1 MSTPLQHLSS
11 DLDAVCAAWS
21 EALGGADSSL
31 VGRAFCEAEADEVSV
46 VESMSDSGLVAVTD
60 AVAQL
65 VRDGQALLARAAAE
79 VARRSPAELGREGL
93 AKKRGFLNPVHLVAA
108 STGGRASEAA
118 KLIAVGTGTAPRR
131 ALTGEQLPPAHPHV
145 AAALASGAIGLDAAD
160 AITGMLRRV
169 APGADAGQ
177 VEAME
182 KVLAERAAG
191 LPFDLLLRV
200 IREAEARLDQDGV
213 APREEEFRA
222 DRSLTIRQDTNGMV
236 RLTARLDP
244 ETAAPVKAAIEAIVT
259 HDIRAARPG
268 NRSSHGEP
276 AGSDPDT
283 AGSASCAAGGDMDG
297 PVIADMRSVPQMQAD
312 ALAMI
317 ARHVLGCTQVPAT
330 ASTTVVVRMNLD
342 TLVDGVG
349 HGRIDGLDHP
359 VSAGTLRRMAATAG
373 IIPAV
378 LGTDSVPLD
387 LGRTAR
393 AFTAA
398 QRIALGERDG
408 GCACCGLAVAY
419 TEAHHILWWKRDTGP
434 TDLNNGVLLCP
445 PCHARIHQDEWDIR
459 ITNGQVWFIPP
470 PQIDASRR
478 PRLGGRARYESL
490 DPLAAA

>member
-1 MSTPLQHLSS
+1 MTRPLQQLSS
-11 DLDAVCAAWS
+11 DLDAVSAAWS
-21 EALGGADSSL
+21 EALGGAPSPL
-31 VGRAFCEAEADEVSV
+31 GNPRPREAEADEASV
-46 VESMSDSGLVAVTD
+46 VESMSDSGLLAVTD

-65 VRDGQALLARAAAE
+65 VRDGQALLASAAAE
-79 VARRSPAELGREGL
+79 VAKRSPAELGRECL

-145 AAALASGAIGLDAAD
+145 AAALASGAIGIDAAD

-169 APGADAGQ
+169 APRADAGQ
-177 VEAME
+177 AEEME
-182 KVLAERAAG
+182 RVLTDRAAD

-213 APREEEFRA
+213 APREEELRA
-222 DRSLTIRQDTNGMV
+222 DRSLIIRQDTTGMV

-259 HDIRAARPG
+259 HDIRAAR
-268 NRSSHGEP
+268 
-276 AGSDPDT
+276 AGSD
-283 AGSASCAAGGDMDG
+283 SSGGDTPHDDPDG
-297 PVIADMRSVPQMQAD
+297 PVIADMRSIPQMQAD

-317 ARHVLGCTQVPAT
+317 ARHVLGCIQVPAA

-342 TLVDGVG
+342 TLVGSVG

-359 VSAGTLRRMAATAG
+359 VSASTLRRMAATAG

-393 AFTAA
+393 GFTAA

-419 TEAHHILWWKRDTGP
+419 TEAHHIKWWKRDAGP
-434 TDLNNGVLLCP
+434 TDLDNGVLLCP
-445 PCHARIHQDEWDIR
+445 PCHARIHQDDWDIHV
-459 ITNGQVWFIPP
+459 TNGQVWFIPP
-470 PQIDASRR
+470 PHIDPTRK
-478 PRLGGRARYESL
+478 PRLGGRARFEL
-490 DPLAAA
+490 PDALPAA

>member
-1 MSTPLQHLSS
+1 MTKPLQHLSS

-21 EALGGADSSL
+21 EAFGGADSSL

-46 VESMSDSGLVAVTD
+46 VESMSDGDLVAVTD

-177 VEAME
+177 AEAME

-213 APREEEFRA
+213 APREEELRA

-259 HDIRAARPG
+259 RDIRAARPG
-268 NRSSHGEP
+268 GDSSG
-276 AGSDPDT
+276 DT
-283 AGSASCAAGGDMDG
+283 PHDDADG

-317 ARHVLGCTQVPAT
+317 ARHVLGCNQVPAT

-393 AFTAA
+393 TFTAA
-398 QRIALGERDG
+398 QRIALSERDG
-408 GCACCGLAVAY
+408 GCSCCGLAVAY

-434 TDLNNGVLLCP
+434 TDLDNGVLLCP
-445 PCHARIHQDEWDIR
+445 PCHARIHQDDWDIR

-470 PQIDASRR
+470 PQIDASRT
-478 PRLGGRARYESL
+478 PRLGGRARFEL
-490 DPLAAA
+490 PDVLAAA